1 MNKFLCSIRLWVFKW
16 RLRILFRKLAKA
28 EERLRH
34 IETARK
40 YFLPEP
46 LAEMPPPKK
55 TRKPKEA
62 KARGEIPMR
71 ITYE

>member
-1 MNKFLCSIRLWVFKW
+1 MYERFRLWLFKM
-16 RLRILFRKLAKA
+16 RLRQLFRKLAAA

-34 IETARK
+34 IEVAKR

-46 LAEMPPPKK
+46 LATMPKPKK
-55 TRKPKEA
+55 ARKPRAIKP
-62 KARGEIPMR
+62 RGDIPMR

>member
-1 MNKFLCSIRLWVFKW
+1 MYERFRLWLFKM
-16 RLRILFRKLAKA
+16 RLRQLFRKLAKA

-34 IETARK
+34 IEVAKR

-46 LAEMPPPKK
+46 LATMPTPKK
-55 TRKPKEA
+55 KRATKPKV
-62 KARGEIPMR
+62 RGDVPVR

>member
-1 MNKFLCSIRLWVFKW
+1 MYERFRLWLFKM
-16 RLRILFRKLAKA
+16 RLRILFKRLAKA

-34 IETARK
+34 IEVARR